1 MIIRDVTIPVVDAV
15 AAGAFF
21 RDVLD
26 LPTTGDE
33 STVHVEI
40 GTSQLTLT
48 PDEFAAGAHHLA
60 FEVSTSQFAE
70 VAAWL
75 RARVETI
82 SVDGSDLITGPP
94 GWRSTS
100 LYFLGPEGM
109 VLEAITREARVPQD
123 SDDALRFVAVSE
135 IGLGVID
142 VSAARSTAEDV
153 LGLSPYFL
161 SRPVFEPLGDHNGL
175 LIVVDRDRV
184 WFPTSSAKPGRAA
197 LTATLDSAA
206 GTSVMLDLADGVLH
220 LSAR

>member
-1 MIIRDVTIPVVDAV
+1 MIIRDVTIPVVDVV
-15 AAGAFF
+15 AAEAFF

-26 LPTTGDE
+26 LRPPVTSPQFT
-33 STVHVEI
+33 SRS
-40 GTSQLTLT
+40 GTSRLTLT

-60 FEVSTSQFAE
+60 FEVSTSRFVE

-75 RARVETI
+75 RTRVETI

-109 VLEAITREARVPQD
+109 VLEAITREARAPRV

-142 VSAARSTAEDV
+142 VSTARSTAEDV

-175 LIVVDRDRV
+175 LIVVDRDRL
-184 WFPTSSAKPGRAA
+184 WFPTSSSKPGRAA

-206 GTSVMLDLADGVLH
+206 GSSVKLDLTDGVLH